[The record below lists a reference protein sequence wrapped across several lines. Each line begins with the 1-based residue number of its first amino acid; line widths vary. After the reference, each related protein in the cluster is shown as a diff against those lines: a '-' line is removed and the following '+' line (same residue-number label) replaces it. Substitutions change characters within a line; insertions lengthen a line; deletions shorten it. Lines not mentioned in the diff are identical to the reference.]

1 MNYHHAASSSHLF
14 FNLIL
19 FCATSVAVAAGS
31 SPVSTSGQKPELEN
45 VPRFEAFACAVPV
58 PEGERVRCGYLF
70 VPQDRARTGGAVIKL
85 PIIIMKS
92 DSANPAPDPVLRT
105 FGGPG
110 ASSLGMIRARRY
122 STWLRDRDVIIFEQR
137 GTRYAQPA
145 LTCPEVD
152 AARQERARRNLDERA
167 AHAHEVNAARSC
179 RARLAGQGINLAAY
193 DSAASA
199 ADIEDL
205 RRVLGYRQ
213 WNLYGVSYSSRLMLN
228 VMRDYPQ
235 GVRSVVLE
243 STLPP
248 QVNYDEVGVD
258 VAAAA
263 LDILFRQCAAE
274 RECASAYPNLKE
286 QFYGVV
292 RQANAR
298 PFAVAVKETNAQPG
312 ASVMLQLRGNAVAEW
327 AMDELAAGG
336 EAIAKLP
343 SEIFR
348 LARGD
353 SGALADYAASKLRP
367 GGNAWGMRYSVWCR
381 EEMPFQDRR
390 KIDAQSRRRDGLRGF
405 KIQGALPA
413 ICDAWRVP
421 PSARVENEPVT
432 SDIPTLLL
440 AGEYDSY
447 TPPAW
452 ARLAARTLKR
462 GYFFEL
468 PGMGHGVGFGSSCA
482 REAVAAFL
490 NDPSRAPQVDCLA
503 AMTRLKFLIKN

>member
-1 MNYHHAASSSHLF
+1 MNYHNSSIFRLF
-14 FNLIL
+14 FRLFFSLIL
-19 FCATSVAVAAGS
+19 FCATPAAHAS
-31 SPVSTSGQKPELEN
+31 SPPAPASGEN
-45 VPRFEAFACAVPV
+45 VVPRFDPAACAVPV
-58 PEGERVRCGYLF
+58 PEGERVQCGYL
-70 VPQDRARTGGAVIKL
+70 VVAEDRTGKTGAVIKL

-105 FGGPG
+105 LGGPG
-110 ASSLGMIRARRY
+110 VSSLRVIGGR
-122 STWLRDRDVIIFEQR
+122 SGSPWLRDRDVVIFEQR

-152 AARQERARRNLDERA
+152 KARSDSARRNLDEKTA
-167 AHAHEVNAARSC
+167 MANEVSAARAC

-248 QVNYDEVGVD
+248 QVNYDEAGVD
-258 VAAAA
+258 VAAST

-274 RECASAYPNLKE
+274 RECAAAYPNLKKR
-286 QFYGVV
+286 FYEVV
-292 RQANAR
+292 RRANAR
-298 PFAVAVKETNAQPG
+298 PLVITVRQPNAQPG
-312 ASVMLQLRGNAVAEW
+312 AVGVTLELKGNDVAEW
-327 AMDELAAGG
+327 AMDELASGG
-336 EAIAKLP
+336 ESIAKLP

-353 SGALADYAASKLRP
+353 SGALKGYAESKLSP
-367 GGNAWGMRYSVWCR
+367 GGYAWGMRYSVWCR

-390 KIDAQSRRRDGLRGF
+390 KIAAQSRRRDGLNGF

-413 ICDAWRVP
+413 ICDAWGVP
-421 PSARVENEPVT
+421 PAARVENEPVT
-432 SDIPTLLL
+432 SDIPTLIL

-452 ARLAARTLKR
+452 ARLAARTLR
-462 GYFFEL
+462 RSHFYEL
-468 PGMGHGVGFGSSCA
+468 PGMGHGVGFGSRCA

-490 NDPSRAPQVDCLA
+490 NDPTRPPQVDCLA
-503 AMTRLKFLIKN
+503 AMTRIKFLIKS